1 MLSYYRWIY
10 QEVHKNRD
18 EECYGDENR
27 KYKEIMEEAIGS
39 KKFMT

>member
-1 MLSYYRWIY
+1 MLLQMNIKKCTRIG
-10 QEVHKNRD
+10 RGG
-18 EECYGDENR
+18 YGDENR